1 MTAKEFAAG
10 VLEDAAIRQIDP
22 VDIIGEMKS
31 ILNASLNEQEKVL
44 REKLTAVTTLLIRL
58 GKV

>member
-22 VDIIGEMKS
+22 VDIIGEMKTQ
-31 ILNASLNEQEKVL
+31 LNASLNEQEKVL